1 MNVQVATLSLV
12 DGQERAMPAE
22 MGHVFVRQGMLC
34 ILVEV
39 SAPVEA
45 WDDASGELVAQAIE
59 SFSLSKLNEKY
70 ALKSVIR
77 ALNHYLLA
85 VNERLSEEKQIWA
98 GFTAAFIRHNQLLLA
113 QAGPA
118 LAYIA
123 RQEVVRHYPPQ
134 QEAHPAQI
142 PTPLGYAPDIEC
154 RFARLTLQPNDIILL
169 SASHLPR
176 LGSEQMLNQALEYG
190 PHEVISALITLARR
204 DDFSALVLQYEPSAN
219 PQRPSIKPKP
229 KPKAVAHQVAH
240 QATSVRDELRRA
252 AKEAIIFAPAP
263 TNNGSARPIQQSRSS
278 TINSGQKKN
287 AMPKKASAKKSTVQ
301 SAKSTIKAPPQAPQ
315 ERFDSQPSLRR
326 QLIAA
331 LIAILA
337 WLIGAFSIFMS
348 ALSDWLAPRRAT
360 AGPLLDQL
368 TYSFWTFVHRLTHI
382 IKGILKQVLP
392 GDQSDSSLPRQASAP
407 SGDGSDFIK
416 LLTSLIPI
424 FLLLISIGLWYL
436 QGDPTISAEN
446 IENSENNEA
455 AVVAVE
461 EEPREIGSLLSEA
474 NAFIQQSENVDEA
487 QAQELLNEANQL
499 LTQAEALTPD
509 TKELIEIT
517 QLREEAQTLQ
527 IQADKISRPSS
538 IRLLSLLP
546 ENQPAILV
554 HGTQTLFILEKNSA
568 TVYRLPTK
576 SQPVAGLNAVQPLLA
591 AHQTLNEAE
600 LIGVPELMTWVPGSG
615 VLENKLLVVTEEKQ
629 IFDYNATNGFIRL
642 LPSHPPSVAIQSAA
656 GYASNLYI
664 LTVQEKQI
672 WKYEADA
679 RGEYPPAPAGW
690 LNPTG
695 QEQIQ
700 NPIDMAID
708 GYIFLLD
715 ESGQVARFER
725 GQLSKGHF
733 ALEAV
738 SPPLSNPVAITK
750 IPPEQSDMFVADSQ
764 RVLRFNKDGAF
775 ITEYRGQL
783 GNDWGTI
790 RDIAVDERL
799 QTLYVLSSHGIY
811 LVDIGASEEGQAE
824 GEAGEAAE

>member
-45 WDDASGELVAQAIE
+45 WDHASSELVAQAIE
-59 SFSLSKLNEKY
+59 SFALSKVNENN
-70 ALKSVIR
+70 ALESVIR

-85 VNERLSEEKQIWA
+85 YNEQQSEEKQIWA

-123 RQEVVRHYPPQ
+123 RQGVVRHYPPQ

-154 RFARLTLQPNDIILL
+154 RFARFTLQPNDMILL

-176 LGSEQMLNQALEYG
+176 LGSEQMLNQALQYG

-204 DDFSALVLQYEPSAN
+204 DDFSALVLQYEPSAVTAK
-219 PQRPSIKPKP
+219 PSINP

-252 AKEAIIFAPAP
+252 AKEPIIFAPAP
-263 TNNGSARPIQQSRSS
+263 TNNGAARPIRQSRSS
-278 TINSGQKKN
+278 TINSAQKKN
-287 AMPKKASAKKSTVQ
+287 AMPKNKKASAKKTTVQ

-337 WLIGAFSIFMS
+337 WLISAFSIFMS

-360 AGPLLDQL
+360 VGPLLDQL

-392 GDQSDSSLPRQASAP
+392 GDQSDSSPPRQASAP
-407 SGDGSDFIK
+407 SGDGSDFVK
-416 LLTSLIPI
+416 LLTSLIPL

-436 QGDPTISAEN
+436 QGEPTVSA
-446 IENSENNEA
+446 ENSENNEA
-455 AVVAVE
+455 AVVAVQA
-461 EEPREIGSLLSEA
+461 EPREIGPLLSEA
-474 NAFIQQSENVDEA
+474 NAFIQEASNVDEA
-487 QAQELLNEANQL
+487 QAQELLNKANERL
-499 LTQAEALTPD
+499 KQAEALTPD
-509 TKELIEIT
+509 TKQLIEIT

-554 HGTQTLFILEKNSA
+554 HGSQTLFMLEKNSA
-568 TVYRLPTK
+568 TVYRLPTN
-576 SQPVAGLNAVQPLLA
+576 SQPVAGLNAVQPLLT

-600 LIGVPELMTWVPGSG
+600 LIGIPELMTWVPGSG
-615 VLENKLLVVTEEKQ
+615 VLEDKLLVVTEEKQ
-629 IFDYNATNGFIRL
+629 LFDYNATNGFIRL
-642 LPSHPPSVAIQSAA
+642 LPSHPPAVAIQSAG

-664 LTVQEKQI
+664 LTAQEKQI

-679 RGEYPPAPAGW
+679 RGEYPPAPEGW

-750 IPPEQSDMFVADSQ
+750 IPPEQTDMFVADSQ

-790 RDIAVDERL
+790 RDIAVDDQL

-811 LVDIGASEEGQAE
+811 LVDIAASEEGQAE
-824 GEAGEAAE
+824 GEAGEAGE